1 MQDQDQVKDQEVQ
14 VKFTDL
20 KLSEA
25 TLSALDG
32 MGFVSPTPIQA
43 AAIPH
48 LLDGRDLLGKAQT
61 GTGKTAAFSLPLLSK
76 LNLDQ
81 RKPQAIIL
89 APTRELAIQVAAEVK
104 NLGKNIKGL
113 KVLEIYG
120 GASIVDQMRALK
132 NGTHIVVGTPGR
144 VQDLINRDRLHL
156 DEVQTFVLDEADEML
171 NMGFVDDVTWI
182 MEKSPETAQRVLFSA
197 TMPPMLRNIVQRF
210 LRNPEHV
217 DVAGKNHTVDKVEQQ
232 YWVVK
237 GIEKDEAMSRL
248 LETEETDASIVFVR
262 TRQDTERLADWLL
275 ARGFKAAALHGDI
288 PQSQRERTVDNIKQ
302 GVIDILVATDVVARG
317 LDVPRITHVFNYD
330 IPFDVES
337 YIHRIGR
344 TGRAGRKG
352 KAILLVRPNQIRMLR
367 TIERVT
373 KSTMSEIQ
381 LPERDKVAEARLV
394 KLGAELAEEKEH
406 KAVEKF
412 AELVEKLQETLEIDA
427 ATLAAILL
435 KRQQGKRPLF
445 YVGADPMIAAVERD
459 KQRRKERRDNPRE
472 GGREGGRS
480 FNTQDWDTYQLQ
492 VGRDQGVQVKD
503 IVGAL
508 ANELGL
514 VKGSIG
520 AIKLAQGQTYVQL
533 PKAMNSE
540 TTGKLSKLR
549 IRQKEVGAVVCDFDD
564 FRESRGGRGGE
575 RRGNGGGNG
584 YRGNR
589 EGGRGGEGNRG
600 RGGEG
605 HRGQRGSRDGAS
617 AGGNSN
623 GGGYRGNRDGARD
636 GNREGG
642 NRDGERRFDRNRG
655 GDNRGNHRGERG
667 HGRRTPSSE
676 S

>member
-1 MQDQDQVKDQEVQ
+1 MQDSSIQ
-14 VKFTDL
+14 FSDL
-20 KLSEA
+20 ALNDSI
-25 TLSALDG
+25 LSALDG

-48 LLDGRDLLGKAQT
+48 LLAGKDALGKAQT
-61 GTGKTAAFSLPLLSK
+61 GTGKTAAFSLPLLNK

-81 RKPQAIIL
+81 RKPQAVVL
-89 APTRELAIQVAAEVK
+89 APTRELAIQVAAEMK
-104 NLGKNIKGL
+104 NLGQNINGL

-132 NGTHIVVGTPGR
+132 NGAHIVVGTPGR

-156 DEVQTFVLDEADEML
+156 DEVHTFVLDEADEML
-171 NMGFVDDVTWI
+171 NMGFVDDVTEI
-182 MEKSPETAQRVLFSA
+182 MEHAPETAQRVLFSA
-197 TMPPMLRNIVQRF
+197 TMPPMLKKIVDRF
-210 LRNPEHV
+210 LREPEYV

-232 YWVVK
+232 FWVVK
-237 GIEKDEAMSRL
+237 GVEKDEAMARL

-262 TRQDTERLADWLL
+262 TRQDTERLADWLS

-288 PQSQRERTVDNIKQ
+288 PQSLRERTVDHIKQ

-352 KAILLVRPNQIRMLR
+352 KAILLVRTNQIRMLR

-373 KSTMSEIQ
+373 KSSMEEIQ
-381 LPERDKVAEARLV
+381 LPLRDKVAEARLV
-394 KLGAELAEEKEH
+394 KLGAELEQEKEH
-406 KAVEKF
+406 KSLDKF
-412 AELVEKLQETLEIDA
+412 AELVEKLQESLEIDA

-445 YVGADPMIAAVERD
+445 YIGEDPMIAAIERD
-459 KQRRKERRDNPRE
+459 KQRRKERRE
-472 GGREGGRS
+472 GGRDGGRDGRRS
-480 FNTQDWDTYQLQ
+480 FNTADWDTYQLQ
-492 VGRDQGVQVKD
+492 VGREQGVQVKD

-514 VKGSIG
+514 TKGSIG
-520 AIKLAQGQTYVQL
+520 AIKLDRESTYVQL
-533 PKAMNSE
+533 PKQMTSDVA
-540 TTGKLSKLR
+540 GKLRKLR
-549 IRQKEVGAVVCDFDD
+549 IRQKEAGAVVVDFTD
-564 FRESRGGRGGE
+564 FREPRGRRDGGRRDGNRDGN
-575 RRGNGGGNG
+575 RGG

-589 EGGRGGEGNRG
+589 E
-600 RGGEG
+600 
-605 HRGQRGSRDGAS
+605 
-617 AGGNSN
+617 
-623 GGGYRGNRDGARD
+623 GGGYRGNRDGNRD

-642 NRDGERRFDRNRG
+642 RGRDGERRFDRNRG
-655 GDNRGNHRGERG
+655 GDHRGSHRGERSFSRN
-667 HGRRTPSSE
+667 RRDE
-676 S
+676 A

>member
-1 MQDQDQVKDQEVQ
+1 M
-14 VKFTDL
+14 TDSVIQFSDL
-20 KLSEA
+20 ALNDSI
-25 TLSALDG
+25 LSALDG

-48 LLDGRDLLGKAQT
+48 LLAGKDALGKAQT
-61 GTGKTAAFSLPLLSK
+61 GTGKTAAFSLPLLNK
-76 LNLDQ
+76 LDLAQ
-81 RKPQAIIL
+81 RKPQAIVL

-104 NLGKNIKGL
+104 NLGKNISGL

-132 NGTHIVVGTPGR
+132 NGAHIVVGTPGR

-156 DEVQTFVLDEADEML
+156 DEVHTFVLDEADEML
-171 NMGFVDDVTWI
+171 NMGFVDDVTEI
-182 MEKSPETAQRVLFSA
+182 MEHAPSSAQRVLFSA
-197 TMPPMLRNIVQRF
+197 TMPPMLKSIVERF
-210 LRNPEHV
+210 LRDPETI

-232 YWVVK
+232 FWVVK
-237 GIEKDEAMSRL
+237 GVEKDEAMSRL

-262 TRQDTERLADWLL
+262 TRQDTERLADWLC
-275 ARGFKAAALHGDI
+275 ARGFKASALHGDI
-288 PQSQRERTVDNIKQ
+288 PQSLRERTVDHIKQ

-352 KAILLVRPNQIRMLR
+352 KAILLVRTNQLRMLR

-373 KSTMSEIQ
+373 KSSMEEIQ
-381 LPERDKVAEARLV
+381 LPHRDKVAEARLA
-394 KLGAELAEEKEH
+394 KLGAELETEKEH
-406 KAVEKF
+406 KALEKF
-412 AELVEKLQETLEIDA
+412 SELVEKLQESLELDA

-445 YVGADPMIAAVERD
+445 YIGEDPMIEAIERD
-459 KQRRKERRDNPRE
+459 KQRRKERRENGRDGRD
-472 GGREGGRS
+472 GRREGGRS

-492 VGRDQGVQVKD
+492 VGREQGVQVKD

-514 VKGSIG
+514 TKGSIG
-520 AIKLAQGQTYVQL
+520 AIKLAQGETYVQL
-533 PKAMNSE
+533 PKAMSSE
-540 TTGKLSKLR
+540 TAGKLQKLR
-549 IRQKEVGAVVCDFDD
+549 IRQKQVDAVVCDFND
-564 FRESRGGRGGE
+564 FREPRRGGGRD
-575 RRGNGGGNG
+575 GGGRRDGG

-589 EGGRGGEGNRG
+589 EGGRDGNR
-600 RGGEG
+600 
-605 HRGQRGSRDGAS
+605 
-617 AGGNSN
+617 
-623 GGGYRGNRDGARD
+623 GGYRGNRDGNREGGYRGNREGGRD

-642 NRDGERRFDRNRG
+642 RRDGERRFDRNRG
-655 GDNRGNHRGERG
+655 GDHRGNYRGERG
-667 HGRRTPSSE
+667 HGRGNRSE
-676 S
+676 G